1 MPETMTNTRK
11 IAHIAILSTLSFLL
25 MYLQFPLI
33 PSASFLQFDFS
44 ILPVLIGL
52 VMIDLQSALG
62 ILILR
67 TLLKL
72 MLNNG
77 GVTTLIGMPM
87 NVVALGVFL
96 LAIAFIW
103 KRKPSLKNYVLAS
116 IVGTVGLTL
125 AMLVLNYVYAVP
137 LYAKFANFDISTI
150 LGLGNYLF
158 AMVVPFNLIEG
169 IIFSVAFFI
178 LWSCLKPILK
188 IDRKVRNF
196 PSFFAATELPQI
208 LKDMAGIKI

>member
-11 IAHIAILSTLSFLL
+11 LAHIAILSALSFLL

-44 ILPVLIGL
+44 ILPVLVGL

-96 LAIAFIW
+96 LAMAFIW
-103 KRKPSLKNYVLAS
+103 NRKPSLKTFVLAS
-116 IVGTVGLTL
+116 VVGTIGLTV
-125 AMLVLNYVYAVP
+125 AMLVLNYIYAVP
-137 LYAKFANFDISTI
+137 LYAQFANFDISAI

-169 IIFSVAFFI
+169 VIFSISFFI
-178 LWSCLKPILK
+178 LWTCLKPILTK
-188 IDRKVRNF
+188 
-196 PSFFAATELPQI
+196 
-208 LKDMAGIKI
+208 

>member
-1 MPETMTNTRK
+1 M
-11 IAHIAILSTLSFLL
+11 
-25 MYLQFPLI
+25 
-33 PSASFLQFDFS
+33 
-44 ILPVLIGL
+44 
-52 VMIDLQSALG
+52 MIDLQSALG

-96 LAIAFIW
+96 LAMAFIW
-103 KRKPSLKNYVLAS
+103 NRKPSLKTFVLAS
-116 IVGTVGLTL
+116 VVGTIGLTV
-125 AMLVLNYVYAVP
+125 AMLILNYIYAVP
-137 LYAKFANFDISTI
+137 LYAQFANFDISAI

-169 IIFSVAFFI
+169 VIFSISFFI
-178 LWSCLKPILK
+178 LWTCLKPILMK
-188 IDRKVRNF
+188 
-196 PSFFAATELPQI
+196 
-208 LKDMAGIKI
+208 

>member
-11 IAHIAILSTLSFLL
+11 LVHIAILSTLSFLL

-44 ILPVLIGL
+44 ILPVLVGL

-96 LAIAFIW
+96 LAMAFIW
-103 KRKPSLKNYVLAS
+103 NRKPSLKTFVLAS
-116 IVGTVGLTL
+116 VVGTIGLTV
-125 AMLVLNYVYAVP
+125 AMLVLNYIYAVP
-137 LYAKFANFDISTI
+137 LYAQFANFDISAI

-169 IIFSVAFFI
+169 VIFSISFFI
-178 LWSCLKPILK
+178 LWTCLKPILTK
-188 IDRKVRNF
+188 
-196 PSFFAATELPQI
+196 
-208 LKDMAGIKI
+208 

>member
-1 MPETMTNTRK
+1 
-11 IAHIAILSTLSFLL
+11 
-25 MYLQFPLI
+25 MYLQFSLI

-44 ILPVLIGL
+44 ILPVLVGL

-96 LAIAFIW
+96 LAMAFIW
-103 KRKPSLKNYVLAS
+103 NRKPSLKILFWLQLSGLVCRN
-116 IVGTVGLTL
+116 VGIKL
-125 AMLVLNYVYAVP
+125 YAVLLCP
-137 LYAKFANFDISTI
+137 ICKF
-150 LGLGNYLF
+150 
-158 AMVVPFNLIEG
+158 
-169 IIFSVAFFI
+169 
-178 LWSCLKPILK
+178 
-188 IDRKVRNF
+188 
-196 PSFFAATELPQI
+196 
-208 LKDMAGIKI
+208 

>member
-44 ILPVLIGL
+44 VLPVLVGL
-52 VMIDLQSALG
+52 VMFDLKSALG

-72 MLNNG
+72 LLNNG
-77 GVTTLIGMPM
+77 GISTIIGLPM
-87 NVVALGVFL
+87 NVLALGVFVVA
-96 LAIAFIW
+96 LAILW
-103 KRKPSLKNYVLAS
+103 NQKQRLKNYILAS
-116 IVGTVGLTL
+116 VVGTLGLTVV
-125 AMLVLNYVYAVP
+125 MFMLNYVYAVP
-137 LYAKFANFDISTI
+137 LYAKFANFDISAI

-158 AMVVPFNLIEG
+158 AMVIPFNLIEG
-169 IIFSVAFFI
+169 IIFSVTFFI
-178 LWSCLKPILK
+178 LYSCLKPILK
-188 IDRKVRNF
+188 ID
-196 PSFFAATELPQI
+196 
-208 LKDMAGIKI
+208 

>member
-11 IAHIAILSTLSFLL
+11 LVHIAILSTLSFLL

-33 PSASFLQFDFS
+33 PSASFLQF
-44 ILPVLIGL
+44 GL

-96 LAIAFIW
+96 LAMAFIW
-103 KRKPSLKNYVLAS
+103 NRKPSLKTFVLAS
-116 IVGTVGLTL
+116 VVGTIGLTV
-125 AMLVLNYVYAVP
+125 AMLVLNYIYAVP
-137 LYAKFANFDISTI
+137 LYAQFANFDISAI

-169 IIFSVAFFI
+169 VIFSISFFI
-178 LWSCLKPILK
+178 LWTCLKPILTK
-188 IDRKVRNF
+188 
-196 PSFFAATELPQI
+196 
-208 LKDMAGIKI
+208 

>member
-1 MPETMTNTRK
+1 MLETMTNTRK
-11 IAHIAILSTLSFLL
+11 LAHIAISSTLSFLL

-44 ILPVLIGL
+44 ILPVLVGF

-77 GVTTLIGMPM
+77 GITTLIGMPM
-87 NVVALGVFL
+87 NMVALGVFL
-96 LAIAFIW
+96 LAMAFIW
-103 KRKPSLKNYVLAS
+103 NRKPSLKTFVLAS
-116 IVGTVGLTL
+116 VVGTIGLTV
-125 AMLVLNYVYAVP
+125 AMLVLNYIYAVP
-137 LYAKFANFDISTI
+137 LYAQFANFDISAI

-169 IIFSVAFFI
+169 VIFSISFFI
-178 LWSCLKPILK
+178 LWTCLKPILTK
-188 IDRKVRNF
+188 
-196 PSFFAATELPQI
+196 
-208 LKDMAGIKI
+208 

>member
-1 MPETMTNTRK
+1 MPETMTSTRK

-77 GVTTLIGMPM
+77 GITTLIGMPM

-96 LAIAFIW
+96 LAIVFIW

-188 IDRKVRNF
+188 K
-196 PSFFAATELPQI
+196 
-208 LKDMAGIKI
+208 

>member
-1 MPETMTNTRK
+1 MLETMTNTRK
-11 IAHIAILSTLSFLL
+11 LAHIAILSTLSFLL

-44 ILPVLIGL
+44 ILPVLVGF

-67 TLLKL
+67 TLL
-72 MLNNG
+72 
-77 GVTTLIGMPM
+77 

-96 LAIAFIW
+96 LAMAFIW
-103 KRKPSLKNYVLAS
+103 NRKPSLKTFVLAS
-116 IVGTVGLTL
+116 VVGTIGLTV
-125 AMLVLNYVYAVP
+125 AMLVLNYIYAVP
-137 LYAKFANFDISTI
+137 LYAQFANFDISAI

-169 IIFSVAFFI
+169 VIFSISFFI
-178 LWSCLKPILK
+178 LWTCLKPILTK
-188 IDRKVRNF
+188 
-196 PSFFAATELPQI
+196 
-208 LKDMAGIKI
+208 